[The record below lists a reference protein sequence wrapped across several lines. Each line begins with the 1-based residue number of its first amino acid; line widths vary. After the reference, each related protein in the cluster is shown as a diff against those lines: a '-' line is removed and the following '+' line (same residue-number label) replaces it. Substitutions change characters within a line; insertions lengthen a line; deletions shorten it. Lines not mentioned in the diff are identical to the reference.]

1 MLGRTAHCSCGSA
14 QSGRAR
20 TPGSPAGDSSNPH
33 ILDVEKFHADKSV
46 RAHKLVGGVA
56 GFLCR
61 GLGGVLGRAFLGTEV
76 LGQVIQHGV
85 AIGVWDDGA
94 EAFHFF
100 KLVGPLLA
108 GQVLLGDAAGVMARS
123 AGGLHFGLHGS
134 GRKRLA
140 WSTWRLRA
148 RQDDGCEQKDCRIHS
163 LEQAKSPSVLKNW
176 MCCVVCGCYFFALV
190 CDCDV
195 DWRVGKRIAR
205 YRWSSMWMVSRMVL
219 PTISRLLGLSLSMVS
234 CGV

>member
-1 MLGRTAHCSCGSA
+1 MSSAARSATLDAGS
-14 QSGRAR
+14 
-20 TPGSPAGDSSNPH
+20 GSVLLLSIHG
-33 ILDVEKFHADKSV
+33 LLADRSV
-46 RAHKLVGGVA
+46 RATRSLVGCA
-56 GFLCR
+56 SRLLLC
-61 GLGGVLGRAFLGTEV
+61 GLGCAFLRAEV
-76 LGQVIQHGV
+76 LGQVIQKGV
-85 AIGVWDDGA
+85 AIGVGDDGA

-100 KLVGPLLA
+100 QLFGPLLS
-108 GQVLLGDAAGVMARS
+108 GQVLLGDAAGVMTGS
-123 AGGLHFGLHGS
+123 ASGLHFALHGS

-140 WSTWRLRA
+140 WSTGRLRV

-234 CGV
+234 CGVWLKRLL